1 MNSKARG
8 TRALLRSYSER
19 RVLFIGSN
27 PITVAKLKYMDLQKR
42 LSILEEQLK
51 FQLDFKLIC
60 NGNDC
65 SINYS
70 NEDFERENMIIRKIT
85 ETKDWINVK
94 NKESNNNANT

>member
-8 TRALLRSYSER
+8 SRTLLRSYSER

-27 PITVAKLKYMDLQKR
+27 PVTVAKLEYMDLQER

-60 NGNDC
+60 NGNYC

-70 NEDFERENMIIRKIT
+70 NEDFERENMLIRKIT

-94 NKESNNNANT
+94 NKESNNNANA